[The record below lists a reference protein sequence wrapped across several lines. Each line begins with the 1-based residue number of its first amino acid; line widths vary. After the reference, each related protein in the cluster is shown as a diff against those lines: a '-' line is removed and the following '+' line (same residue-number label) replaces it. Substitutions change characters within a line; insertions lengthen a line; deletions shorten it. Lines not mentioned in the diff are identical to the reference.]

1 MSLENE
7 FDLEK
12 LFVPQWAQQ
21 PVTANK
27 FANHSG
33 EDRGVRGERRDFSGG
48 GQRRPGGPRPG
59 AGAGGFGGGAPR
71 GNRPGGPR
79 PAGGGRGPS
88 AGGDRRGGLRRE
100 FRRDERPAAPL
111 PLPELTVG
119 FNAEENGVESIAR
132 QIRMN
137 GRAYPLFQIARMV
150 LQKPE
155 RHSVTF
161 GIKKNAE
168 GAAIQPLFTCAL
180 DETLWLNENEAV
192 SAALKKHFA
201 TFYQAERTP
210 CEPPK
215 GVYTFVAQ
223 CGFSGVILG
232 PPNNHD
238 YQNKLR
244 KLHTE
249 RFARMPFEAFKANV
263 KIVKDEAIVKKW
275 LEDQSFKTEYLCLNV
290 AEAPRLAT
298 LEEVEK
304 HFRETHVATIIKSV
318 DTAKISGVAARNS
331 RSTELQRLV
340 RSAWEAQFAFPLQ
353 IATDLSR
360 AFSNHGLQFFK
371 VNRTVTHVSVAKPQF
386 LDIEATPVSDS
397 IKRLIEFIN
406 AHPKCSRRRILD
418 ALAPTPKVAAPAPVV
433 APVEGQ
439 PAAAPVVAE
448 PSAEQTAIITDL
460 HWLIHQGHVLEFADG
475 RMETAKKPM
484 PKPVKPAKVAD
495 ATAPATT
502 EAAPATAA
510 EETITAAEVVASASA
525 DELADAPA
533 LEAAPAPEEAAAQ

>member
-21 PVTANK
+21 PATANK

-48 GQRRPGGPRPG
+48 AQRRPGGARPG
-59 AGAGGFGGGAPR
+59 AGAGGFGGGGAPR
-71 GNRPGGPR
+71 GNRPGGAR
-79 PAGGGRGPS
+79 PAGGGRGP
-88 AGGDRRGGLRRE
+88 APGGDRRGGPRRE

-244 KLHTE
+244 KLHAE
-249 RFARMPFEAFKANV
+249 RFARMPFDAFKANV
-263 KIVKDEAIVKKW
+263 KIVKDEVVVKKW
-275 LEDQSFKTEYLCLNV
+275 LEDQSFKTEYVCLNV
-290 AEAPRLAT
+290 ADAPRLAT
-298 LEEVEK
+298 MEAVEQ
-304 HFRETHVATIIKSV
+304 HFRETHVATIIKGVES
-318 DTAKISGVAARNS
+318 AKISGVAARNS
-331 RSTELQRLV
+331 RSPELQRLV

-386 LDIEATPVSDS
+386 LDIESTPVSDS
-397 IKRLIEFIN
+397 IKRLLEFIN
-406 AHPKCSRRRILD
+406 AHPKCSRRKILD
-418 ALAPTPKVAAPAPVV
+418 ALAPTPKVAPVV

-439 PAAAPVVAE
+439 PAAAASAE
-448 PSAEQTAIITDL
+448 PTAEQTAIISDL

-484 PKPVKPAKVAD
+484 PKPVKPAKVAVAG
-495 ATAPATT
+495 ATATPAP

-510 EETITAAEVVASASA
+510 EETLTAAEVVASASA
-525 DELADAPA
+525 EEMTGAPA
-533 LEAAPAPEEAAAQ
+533 VEAAPEEAAAQ